1 MSEQMTRRD
10 GTMVATD
17 IDTGRSMHGHSVAS
31 TVAGHIKAE
40 TEFSRAP
47 RARSLGD
54 AGRGRNRQTGFEHHP
69 AFQEIMATRSLGPI
83 VGLKDPH
90 YREHPGR
97 PAAHTVLDGRTLI
110 NFASYDYLGL
120 NGHPEVLKAH
130 SASALQHGTSVSGS
144 RVTCGER
151 SVHRELERAL
161 AENYGTAAGL
171 VFVSGHATAG
181 SVIHAL
187 MGPRDLILHDEFIHN
202 CVAVG
207 AQAVAC
213 QRKSYR
219 HGDTTDLEAY
229 LARNR
234 NQFRNVLI
242 VTEGL
247 FSMDGDGCDLAELI
261 RIKEAYGAW
270 LMVDEAHALGVL
282 GETGRGIAEHLGLDG
297 LQVDIW
303 YGTLSKT
310 LVGCGGFI
318 CGSQALIDILR
329 ARAPGMVYSVGMP
342 APVAA
347 ASLCALQLMWE
358 QPERV
363 QRLRANSQRFWAG
376 VKSLGLNVGNSWG
389 EGIIPIII
397 GDDLAVLKAANA
409 LEQRGVYSF
418 PVLEPGVPRG
428 TSRLRFFV
436 SATHEMADID
446 RALDV
451 ISSTPLG

>member
-1 MSEQMTRRD
+1 MSRP
-10 GTMVATD
+10 
-17 IDTGRSMHGHSVAS
+17 
-31 TVAGHIKAE
+31 
-40 TEFSRAP
+40 P
-47 RARSLGD
+47 RARSLGAAERRRD
-54 AGRGRNRQTGFEHHP
+54 HQTGFEHHP
-69 AFQEIMATRSLGPI
+69 AFQEIMATRSLGPV
-83 VGLKDPH
+83 VGLRDPH

-97 PAAHTVLDGRTLI
+97 PAAHTVLDGRDLI

-120 NGHPEVLKAH
+120 NGHPEILKVH
-130 SASALQHGTSVSGS
+130 SASALLHGTSVSGS

-151 SVHRELERAL
+151 SVHRQLEQAL
-161 AENYGTAAGL
+161 AENYGTQAGL

-187 MGPRDLILHDEFIHN
+187 MGPQDLILHDEFIHN
-202 CVAVG
+202 CVVVG

-213 QRKSYR
+213 QRKSFR

-247 FSMDGDGCDLAELI
+247 FSMDGDGCDLTELI
-261 RIKEAYGAW
+261 RIKDAHGAW

-282 GETGRGIAEHLGLDG
+282 GETGRGIAEHLGVDARH
-297 LQVDIW
+297 VDIW
-303 YGTLSKT
+303 FGTLSKT
-310 LVGCGGFI
+310 LVGCGGYV

-347 ASLCALQLMWE
+347 ASLCALQLMRE

-363 QRLRANSQRFWAG
+363 QRLRANSQRFWTG
-376 VKSLGLNVGNSWG
+376 VKSLGLDVGTSWG

-397 GDDLAVLKAANA
+397 GADLAVLKAANA

-428 TSRLRFFV
+428 TSRLRFFI
-436 SATHEMADID
+436 SSTHETGDID

-451 ISSTPLG
+451 ISSTQLG